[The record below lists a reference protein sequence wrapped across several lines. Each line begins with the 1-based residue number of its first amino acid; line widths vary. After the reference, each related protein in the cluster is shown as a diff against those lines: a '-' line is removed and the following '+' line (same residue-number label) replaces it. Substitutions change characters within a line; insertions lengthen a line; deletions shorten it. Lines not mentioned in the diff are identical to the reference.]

1 MQCSTRSW
9 VGFFAGRVRPKALFA
24 GLAACSFALGAA
36 DAQTVAGAS
45 SEHGDSNASSAAPL
59 EEILVT
65 GTFIRQN
72 PEDIASPVVSLDAAT
87 LQQIGISNLSQLTNY
102 ISANYGS
109 VGGVNDLTK
118 GGGQDDRNTR
128 SANLRGLGPS
138 STLVLLNGHRVASQE
153 SDNTGNNYVNLSTL
167 VPLIEISNVDT
178 VLDGASALYGSDAI
192 AGVMNFITDKHF
204 EGFRSSA
211 KYTAIKDSPG
221 WDVEAEVG
229 AGGERTHLVA
239 SIDFQSQQHIQ
250 NGDRSFLNFQNL
262 SGGSQ
267 PGNFVLK
274 GSPVAPGGGDV
285 IIDNGVNGPIDYTAL
300 YNSTVASQTAAGKA
314 NPTFVSIADPYC
326 TVKGTGGVFFG
337 AKYPLGTCA
346 FSYQAQNPLSPGF
359 EQILTHALGTVDLT
373 DKDHLFLETRMYYQD
388 ANSWRVPSYSQT
400 NGGAIVPAS
409 APYNP
414 FGVPVTIGGF
424 RALGNAGLPAAGIE
438 GSYNIQEA
446 KIYGAHVVAGAEGS
460 ITPSWTYSADIEFS
474 RDTSEDEPNDTNI
487 ASFQNALNGFGG
499 ENCTITSTG
508 PLAGQ
513 HPGVAP
519 CYYFNPFGNGEQTNA
534 AATLFNVRA
543 PQFIQTIVTYEIAE
557 GVISGHML
565 DNWLPGGPVGLAI
578 GGQFRSESRDVT
590 ADALTESGGFG
601 FNPKVQP
608 GSGERHIGAGFVEV
622 LLPLL
627 KTLDF
632 DGAVRYENYGPFN
645 TTTHKAGFNW
655 RALSDTV
662 LGDLTFRASTSNSF
676 RAPALAQS
684 TGNAQTGG
692 VAQTTD
698 PLNPGLPVQFRSV
711 YIVSNP
717 DLKPETSTNYNVGTT
732 WKPIRPLIL
741 TLDYWN
747 YSFHNQIALQ
757 NAQATINAA
766 PNGPAVIRDAEGNL
780 LGVDVTYFNSGH
792 TSTDGL
798 DMTAKYFVE
807 LPGGNRLSLNEQ
819 LSRLLSYDIQA
830 GPGQPTYNTVGRANL
845 SVPGWPAPMWRST
858 LMLAWE
864 RSNMSAEIS
873 QRFTS
878 GVGYDFGSPP
888 PKPATA
894 QIGSWSPI
902 DWQLEYRFGKDN
914 RFSVDIGM
922 INALNRSPPFAPFEG
937 YLPELSDALGRQ
949 SYIKFNA
956 SL

>member
-1 MQCSTRSW
+1 MSVAYRSVSKVCRGIAPVTAMLLGQW
-9 VGFFAGRVRPKALFA
+9 LILFGA
-24 GLAACSFALGAA
+24 VAANAQTAPTGAA
-36 DAQTVAGAS
+36 ESKPA
-45 SEHGDSNASSAAPL
+45 ELNA
-59 EEILVT
+59 IVVT
-65 GTFIRQN
+65 GSYIRQN
-72 PEDIASPVVSLDAAT
+72 PEDIASPVVTMDAVT
-87 LQQIGISNLSQLTNY
+87 LQQTGISNLSQLTNY

-138 STLVLLNGHRVASQE
+138 STLVLLNGHRIASQE

-167 VPLIEISNVDT
+167 VPLIEISKVDT

-192 AGVMNFITDKHF
+192 AGVMNFITDKRF

-229 AGGERTHLVA
+229 GGGERTHVVA

-250 NGDRSFLNFQNL
+250 NGERSWLNFQNL

-267 PGNFVLK
+267 PGNFILK
-274 GSPVAPGGGDV
+274 SAPVAPGGGDV
-285 IIDNGVNGPIDYTAL
+285 IIDNGVNGPVDYTTL
-300 YNSTVASQTAAGKA
+300 YNSTVAAQTAAGKA
-314 NPTFVSIADPYC
+314 NPTFVGIADPYC

-337 AKYPLGTCA
+337 ARFPLGTCA

-359 EQILTHALGTVDLT
+359 EQVLAHALGTFDINDTNHLT
-373 DKDHLFLETRMYYQD
+373 LETRMYFQNAD
-388 ANSWRVPSYSQT
+388 SWRVPSYSQT
-400 NGGAIVPAS
+400 NGGAVVPAS
-409 APYNP
+409 SPYNP
-414 FGVPVTIGGF
+414 VGVPVTIGGF
-424 RALGNAGLPAAGIE
+424 RALGNAGRPAAGIG
-438 GSYNIQEA
+438 GSYNIQSA
-446 KIYGAHVVAGAEGS
+446 KIYGTHIVLGADGFLS
-460 ITPSWTYSADIEFS
+460 RNWTYAADLEFS
-474 RDTSEDEPNDTNI
+474 RDTSDDQPNDTYI

-513 HPGVAP
+513 RPGVAP
-519 CYYFNPFGNGEQTNA
+519 CYYFNPFGNGETTNA
-534 AATLFNVRA
+534 AATLFNIRA

-557 GVISGHML
+557 AVASGHVL
-565 DNWLPGGPVGLAI
+565 PDLLPGGPVGIAV
-578 GGQFRSESRDVT
+578 GGQFRSESRAVS

-608 GSGERHIGAGFVEV
+608 GSGARHIGAGFLEV
-622 LLPLL
+622 LLPVLR
-627 KTLDF
+627 TLNF

-645 TTTHKAGFNW
+645 TTTHKLGLNW
-655 RALSDTV
+655 RALTNSTV
-662 LGDLTFRASTSNSF
+662 GELSFRASTSNSF

-692 VAQTTD
+692 VAQTVD
-698 PLNPGLPVQFRSV
+698 PLNPSLPTTFRSV

-717 DLKPETSTNYNVGTT
+717 NLQPETSTNYNVGAT
-732 WKPIRPLIL
+732 WKPIKPL
-741 TLDYWN
+741 TMSLDYWTYN
-747 YSFHNQIALQ
+747 FHDQIALQ
-757 NAQATINAA
+757 NAQATINAN
-766 PNGPAVIRDAEGNL
+766 PSGPAVIRDATGNL
-780 LGVDVTYFNSGH
+780 LGVNVTYFNSGH

-798 DMTAKYFVE
+798 DFKAKYSIE
-807 LPGGNRLSLNEQ
+807 LPGGNRVWINEQ

-830 GPGQPTYNTVGRANL
+830 APGLPTYNTVGRANL
-845 SVPGWPAPMWRST
+845 SVPGWPAPMYRST
-858 LMLAWE
+858 LMLGWE
-864 RSNMSAEIS
+864 RNGLSAEIS
-873 QRFTS
+873 SRYTS

-902 DWQLEYRFGKDN
+902 DWQLEYRPGQDGK
-914 RFSVDIGM
+914 FAIDIGM
-922 INALNRSPPFAPFEG
+922 INAFNRAPPFAPFEG

-949 SYIKFNA
+949 SYIKFSV